1 MLLVDF
7 VKESVMALE
16 SLYPETE
23 ARSIVLMLCEDI
35 LGTERYTHIVEP
47 QYQID
52 EKKLPLLSAA
62 MERLRAGEPIQY
74 VLGKA
79 DFYGR
84 RFNVTPDVLIPRP
97 ETELLCRD
105 AIKTASRIYRMRIP
119 YGKNAVPVRILDLC
133 TGSGCIAWTM
143 ALAVPGCKVTAV
155 DISDNAL
162 AVASGQDFSSEIKAT
177 GASKPEFVKADV
189 LDTEQDFP
197 VHPFDIVLSN
207 PPYIMESEKKDMR
220 KNVLDYEPA
229 LALFVSDDDPLV
241 FYRAVARWSQRFLTP
256 EGLGFVEVNES
267 LAPQTEA
274 VFREAGYTH
283 TEIVKDLYD
292 KNRYVFYHK

>member
-1 MLLVDF
+1 MLLADF
-7 VKESVMALE
+7 VKKGVMALE

-23 ARSIVLMLCEDI
+23 ARSIVLMLCEDV

-47 QYQID
+47 QYQVD
-52 EKKLPLLSAA
+52 DKKMPLLSTA

-105 AIKTASRIYRMRIP
+105 AIKIASRISRMRIP
-119 YGKNAVPVRILDLC
+119 YGKNAVPVRVLDLC

-143 ALAVPGCKVTAV
+143 ALSVPGCKVTAV
-155 DISDNAL
+155 DISEKAL
-162 AVASGQDFSSEIKAT
+162 SVASGQDFASEIKAI
-177 GASKPEFVKADV
+177 GALKPEFINADV

-229 LALFVSDDDPLV
+229 LALFVPDDDPLV
-241 FYRAVARWSQRFLTP
+241 FYRAVARWSQRFMNP
-256 EGLGFVEVNES
+256 EGFGFVEVNES

-274 VFREAGYTH
+274 VFREAGYSH
-283 TEIVKDLYD
+283 TEIVRDLYD
-292 KNRYVFYHK
+292 KNRYVFYRK

>member
-7 VKESVMALE
+7 VKESVTALE

-105 AIKTASRIYRMRIP
+105 AIKTASRISRMRIP

-162 AVASGQDFSSEIKAT
+162 AVASDQDFSSEIKAT
-177 GASKPEFVKADV
+177 GASKPEFLKADV

-274 VFREAGYTH
+274 VFRGAGYTH